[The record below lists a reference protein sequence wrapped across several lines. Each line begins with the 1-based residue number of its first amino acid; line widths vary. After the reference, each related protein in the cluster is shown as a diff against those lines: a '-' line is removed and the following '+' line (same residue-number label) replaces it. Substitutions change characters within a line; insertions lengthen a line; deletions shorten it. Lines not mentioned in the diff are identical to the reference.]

1 MTMLIALLGAA
12 SGIFVALALAISTRL
27 RNYAGSPVAATL
39 INFWLG
45 FSVLLVL
52 LLLGVNG
59 SLALDQLFT
68 QPWWAFLGG
77 VAGSTSVVL
86 SLITIPRLGLVVS
99 TLATICGQLLV
110 SLMIDRFGLLG
121 VSSHAI
127 GGAKILGIALL
138 LTAVILTQL
147 EVKKPVLYSK

>member
-1 MTMLIALLGAA
+1 MMILAFLGAA
-12 SGIFVALALAISTRL
+12 ASGAFIAVALAISTRL

-45 FSVLLVL
+45 FSVLLIL
-52 LLLGVNG
+52 LILGVNG

-68 QPWWAFLGG
+68 QPWWVFLGG

-110 SLMIDRFGLLG
+110 SLVIDRFGLLG

-127 GGAKILGIALL
+127 GSGKILGTVLL
-138 LTAVILTQL
+138 ITAVALTQL
-147 EVKKPVLYSK
+147 EGKKPVLYSK